1 MILMSICILA
11 INYYL
16 PPSSPSAPSAPTRPI
31 CSICPLLA
39 RLLHLPVCFIRPSAP
54 PTSIRFQ
61 PSPYLL
67 QPSLNQLPTPHVR
80 LKFST
85 SHSHNPSVYYNYSN
99 EKGVNKM
106 QNVPKGIPRPLV
118 KTNQAFIVISV
129 ILTWLTGQHWI
140 LALPLFAGLL
150 GLLFGYNPIIKL
162 AARFLTKE
170 RSHYVLEDWSQQ
182 QFNQSIAVFCLAG
195 GLISF
200 IVGWTIAAYI
210 FTALVAVA
218 ATVAILGFCIGCF
231 IHYQWRMYNYRRK
244 QSSTN

>member
-1 MILMSICILA
+1 M
-11 INYYL
+11 
-16 PPSSPSAPSAPTRPI
+16 
-31 CSICPLLA
+31 
-39 RLLHLPVCFIRPSAP
+39 
-54 PTSIRFQ
+54 
-61 PSPYLL
+61 
-67 QPSLNQLPTPHVR
+67 
-80 LKFST
+80 
-85 SHSHNPSVYYNYSN
+85 
-99 EKGVNKM
+99 NKM

-200 IVGWTIAAYI
+200 TVGWTIAAYI